1 MPHDRIG
8 VLGNPVASGSR
19 LTTAHMLALHA
30 DTRGPIEAC
39 SVACAAIVLGL
50 IAACS
55 TLSDSGS
62 KSAASRDESP
72 VAEAKAA
79 VKAAAAG
86 EGPDAGPPRESKARS
101 IDGYKRDAARRVY
114 FRNAPHLFDGA
125 PPPVLK
131 SIVVLS
137 IKLDAKGVPLRVS
150 VMRSNGYRDL
160 EQRAIK
166 SVHDAAPLPV
176 PHVAVVKRGSVDYV
190 ETWLFRD
197 DGRFQIRSLAEAQ
210 ASIHE

>member
-1 MPHDRIG
+1 MR
-8 VLGNPVASGSR
+8 
-19 LTTAHMLALHA
+19 ALHVEGRNA
-30 DTRGPIEAC
+30 IDLCR
-39 SVACAAIVLGL
+39 VACAAAAFAL

-55 TLSDSGS
+55 TQSDSTL
-62 KSAASRDESP
+62 KTPPESP

-79 VKAAAAG
+79 AKSA
-86 EGPDAGPPRESKARS
+86 EPDAEPPRESNSRS

-114 FRNAPHLFDGA
+114 FRNTAQLFDGA

-137 IKLDAKGVPLRVS
+137 IKVDATGLPLAVG

-166 SVHDAAPLPV
+166 SVRDAAPLPI
-176 PHVAVVKRGSVDYV
+176 PHAAVIKRGSVDYV

-197 DGRFQIRSLAEAQ
+197 DGRFQIRSLAEVQ
-210 ASIHE
+210 KSIDH